1 MEKLLNLEGVD
12 EGDLNKTWAM
22 LSQLRQSNPAKYA
35 ELIEYMKSGQE
46 EFDRLDK
53 MIPQPHSVYTV
64 ECTRLDQRST
74 CYVNMMSW
82 ERIKYPEPDQPISL
96 LIGVELA
103 KFNAHNDLVAHV
115 AASPKVLSEI
125 TESDHETQKEF
136 RRLLTKFMQDNYG
149 EYRFY
154 SNKMRLFER
163 SNQQQ
168 YYGKLID
175 DPKHLF
181 ISSKKKKPFT
191 VDDVIRREEEEK
203 EEKEEEKRK
212 QPQTLVEALEQE
224 MKEAKLIEEN
234 EEEHDEK
241 EEKVEKK
248 KTLIVEVEKQKPLDK
263 LEYVIS
269 DKHAR
274 YMTISIRLDPNIDM
288 SAVRTITSPT
298 KIKVLVPAYQ
308 PLELTLPANI
318 KDEAVH
324 AKFSR
329 KKAYNILTIKAPRC
343 GGLESSKEEKKNE
356 EVFNET
362 FCSNLQR
369 AFSAQH

>member
-1 MEKLLNLEGVD
+1 MEKLLNMDGVD
-12 EGDLNKTWAM
+12 ENDLNKTWAM
-22 LSQLRQSNPAKYA
+22 LSQLRQSNPSKYT
-35 ELIEYMKSGQE
+35 ELIDYMKKGQE

-64 ECTRLDQRST
+64 DATRLDERLT
-74 CYVNMMSW
+74 CYINVMSW

-96 LIGVELA
+96 LIGCELT
-103 KFNAHNDLVAHV
+103 KLTHNDLVAHV

-163 SNQQQ
+163 ANQQQ
-168 YYGKLID
+168 YYGALID
-175 DPKHLF
+175 EPKSLF
-181 ISSKKKKPFT
+181 IKKKKKKTFT
-191 VDDVIRREEEEK
+191 VDDVIKREAEEEEEEK
-203 EEKEEEKRK
+203 KEKTKS
-212 QPQTLVEALEQE
+212 PTSLVEALEHE
-224 MKEAKLIEEN
+224 MKEAKLIE
-234 EEEHDEK
+234 DEK
-241 EEKVEKK
+241 EEEKEEEIKEKK
-248 KTLIVEVEKQKPLDK
+248 KTLIVEVEKKK

-269 DKHAR
+269 DKHAQ
-274 YMTISIRLDPNIDM
+274 YVTISIRLDSKIDM
-288 SAVRTITSPT
+288 GAIRTITSPT
-298 KIKVLVPAYQ
+298 QLKVLVPNHQ
-308 PLELTLPANI
+308 PLELPLPANI

-324 AKFSR
+324 AKFAR

-343 GGLESSKEEKKNE
+343 GGIESAKEAKQE

-369 AFSAQH
+369 AFAAQH